1 MKVHLAQD
9 VLITAFLIA
18 TGITTSSV
26 AEAGQCSGQI
36 DQLQALLSKSNAK
49 LEPSGKVATD
59 SSSPSSSSPGAMQ
72 QQNADQATT
81 STADAPAPDATHDAT
96 GGKPASLNVKT
107 AQENLTKAR
116 QLDQAGQEQACQ
128 DEVAKAKTAFGAQ

>member
-49 LEPSGKVATD
+49 LEPSGKVVTD
-59 SSSPSSSSPGAMQ
+59 SSSPGAMQ